1 MIAWFK
7 KQPTWVKIVV
17 VVPWAALAVIVFLF
31 QPFAKMMT
39 EPDDPWDPVDRSKEF
54 EKSLRSLKADI
65 DAKEEK
71 AKNAEKSANDAAQQR
86 KDVRDENFDLDSCG
100 DDLDCIDDVIERA
113 RAAAVPKGD
122 KR

>member
-7 KQPTWVKIVV
+7 NQPTWVKIVV
-17 VVPWAALAVIVFLF
+17 VVPWAALAVIIFLF

-39 EPDDPWDPVDRSKEF
+39 EPSDSWDPVDRSKEF

-71 AKNAEKSANDAAQQR
+71 IKNAEKSANDAAQQR
-86 KDVRDENFDLDSCG
+86 KDVRDENFDVDSCG
-100 DDLDCIDDVIERA
+100 DDLGCIDDVIECA
-113 RAAAVPKGD
+113 RTASLPKGD